1 MMIQNFHL
9 MYVFLFFFSEFLRR
23 KFEAEKQQ
31 LILENTDE
39 KSGYQRLLKEFNR
52 LEQKNENLEEELARY
67 KGGNTHKVR
76 TISMHAYISYNQY

>member
-1 MMIQNFHL
+1 MFSCL
-9 MYVFLFFFSEFLRR
+9 FSEILRR

-52 LEQKNENLEEELARY
+52 LEQRNEALEEQLAKY
-67 KGGNTHKVR
+67 KGGNAHKVSR
-76 TISMHAYISYNQY
+76 VVGVF

>member
-1 MMIQNFHL
+1 MCC
-9 MYVFLFFFSEFLRR
+9 SEALRR

-52 LEQKNENLEEELARY
+52 LEQRNEFLEEQLGKY
-67 KGGNTHKVR
+67 KGGNAHKVR
-76 TISMHAYISYNQY
+76 RVMTTMTPLIELSVFRSLP